1 MHCIDYSF
9 CYSTFY
15 FIKNSTQDFFIMIL
29 SYAYLPTLFISKVI
43 FVLKG
48 FFEKKPGLFHFEE
61 KCIFRR
67 VSWGL
72 FSFTIHE
79 DSHHRKIERGDNLLL
94 FFQWENCVKNVCL
107 LSSIYPITEMD
118 TSHYARRLI
127 ILLVVFPALQLLL
140 LVWNCSTG
148 IIMSSGRMTILS
160 LLLVPTSVLNW
171 RAEIWW

>member
-94 FFQWENCVKNVCL
+94 FFSEKIVSKMCVCFPQFIQLPKWILATMLDVL
-107 LSSIYPITEMD
+107 LS
-118 TSHYARRLI
+118 
-127 ILLVVFPALQLLL
+127 F
-140 LVWNCSTG
+140 
-148 IIMSSGRMTILS
+148 
-160 LLLVPTSVLNW
+160 
-171 RAEIWW
+171 